1 MNGLDKAR
9 ERQLKRRARDAAKVV
24 EKLLD
29 YPWPT
34 GIAVTFKGEKDYLS
48 PSAAHR
54 LFRDMIVV
62 CLEGLAARDEV
73 PQVVTDSLAAAISDI
88 EGTC

>member
-9 ERQLKRRARDAAKVV
+9 ERQVKRRARDAARVV

-34 GIAVTFKGEKDYLS
+34 GIAVTFRGERDFLS
-48 PSAAHR
+48 PTAAHR

-62 CLEGLAARDEV
+62 CLEGLAASDEV
-73 PQVVTDSLAAAISDI
+73 PQVVSDSLVAAISDV